1 MGIYLHFVR
10 IMWQMKPCSF
20 RLVIPFLLALSLSVS
35 LFFHLGFHRK
45 CPAEQTNKKIRS
57 KTTHKNYRLYF
68 FIPAAINVLL
78 SKFLS
83 FSSMLFCFCF
93 LRFFF
98 FLRKKT
104 IKRITVL
111 EKKRNF

>member
-1 MGIYLHFVR
+1 MG
-10 IMWQMKPCSF
+10 MWQMKPCSF
-20 RLVIPFLLALSLSVS
+20 RLVISLLALSLSLS

-57 KTTHKNYRLYF
+57 KTTQKNYRLYF
-68 FIPAAINVLL
+68 FKPAAINVLL

-93 LRFFF
+93 LRFF
-98 FLRKKT
+98 LREKT

-111 EKKRNF
+111 EKKRNFSVE